1 MTIHALL
8 IYLLCLLISIAI
20 GYISAMPPQHPS
32 LAYTSWYRYEFLDQ
46 FPIGYFT
53 NEKKYGNSKKKT
65 EMAGP
70 GIPLSLLP
78 KMSKDLKIIPTN
90 KVKVI
95 REGQEMILIMTDIYY
110 KETWM
115 DYSVVLFE
123 RILHNQKT
131 LSILTEFLI

>member
-1 MTIHALL
+1 
-8 IYLLCLLISIAI
+8 
-20 GYISAMPPQHPS
+20 
-32 LAYTSWYRYEFLDQ
+32 
-46 FPIGYFT
+46 
-53 NEKKYGNSKKKT
+53 
-65 EMAGP
+65 MAGP